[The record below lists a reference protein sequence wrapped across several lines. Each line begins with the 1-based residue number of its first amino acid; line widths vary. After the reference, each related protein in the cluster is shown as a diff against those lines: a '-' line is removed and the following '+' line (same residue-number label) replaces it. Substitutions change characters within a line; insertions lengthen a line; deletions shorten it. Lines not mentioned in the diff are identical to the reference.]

1 MKVEPIE
8 YFYSAYSAYA
18 YIGHYHF
25 LRLAEKAGREVVHRP
40 FDLMKCLNAIGYHP
54 LEERTQATLDYQ
66 FIHVDSE
73 KATPLFGSTIAH
85 GFLSLSL
92 IAGLKAGGIAPD
104 NMTMAFNYGLDR
116 VRFLTP
122 VNVGSKVRTKAKL
135 LSVDEKDDGRYLV
148 KNEVSMEIEGQEK
161 PAFIAESLTMFVT
174 G

>member
-1 MKVEPIE
+1 MAGLVPADTLKD
-8 YFYSAYSAYA
+8 
-18 YIGHYHF
+18 YIGKDMGESDW
-25 LRLAEKAGREVVHRP
+25 LVVDQDRINQ
-40 FDLMKCLNAIGYHP
+40 FAD
-54 LEERTQATLDYQ
+54 ATLDHQ

-92 IAGLKAGGIAPD
+92 TAGMPAPQVAPE

-135 LSVDEKDDGRYLV
+135 LSVDDKGDGRYLV
-148 KNEVSMEIEGQEK
+148 KNEVTMEIEGQEK
-161 PAFIAESLTMFVT
+161 PAFIAEALTMYVT
-174 G
+174 A

>member
-1 MKVEPIE
+1 MAGLVPADTLKD
-8 YFYSAYSAYA
+8 
-18 YIGHYHF
+18 YIGKDMGESEW
-25 LRLAEKAGREVVHRP
+25 LVGDQDRINQLA
-40 FDLMKCLNAIGYHP
+40 D
-54 LEERTQATLDYQ
+54 ATLEHQ

-92 IAGLKAGGIAPD
+92 MAGLPAPQVAPE

-135 LSVDEKDDGRYLV
+135 LSVDDKGDGRYLV
-148 KNEVSMEIEGQEK
+148 KNEVTMEIEGQEK
-161 PAFIAESLTMFVT
+161 PAYIAESLTMYVT
-174 G
+174 A

>member
-1 MKVEPIE
+1 MAGLVPEDTLKD
-8 YFYSAYSAYA
+8 
-18 YIGHYHF
+18 YIGKDMGESDW
-25 LRLAEKAGREVVHRP
+25 LVVDQDRINQ
-40 FDLMKCLNAIGYHP
+40 FAD
-54 LEERTQATLDYQ
+54 ATLDHQ

-92 IAGLKAGGIAPD
+92 MAGMPAPQVAPE

-135 LSVDEKDDGRYLV
+135 LSVDDKGDGRYLV
-148 KNEVSMEIEGQEK
+148 KNEVTMEIEGQEK
-161 PAFIAESLTMFVT
+161 PAYIAESLTMYVT
-174 G
+174 A